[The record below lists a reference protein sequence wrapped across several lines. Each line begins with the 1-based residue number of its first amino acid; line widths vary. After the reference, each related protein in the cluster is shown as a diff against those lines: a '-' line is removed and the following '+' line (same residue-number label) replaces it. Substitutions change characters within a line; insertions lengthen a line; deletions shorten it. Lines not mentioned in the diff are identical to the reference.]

1 VQTCRTIKAN
11 RVLALDGIAHT
22 ETLGPI
28 DLGRVFQEGSM
39 IEGQVHVAVL
49 ECDPEFDLDK
59 DVAEVRVEIMVQK
72 EVTVVEPRDQG
83 DRRIPFEF
91 AFRRTFVS
99 ALDALTPSE
108 IESMG
113 IDLDRVQCQVMNVDV
128 EDSVDFN
135 PGSPEANATFTEW
148 LTIEIGLTL
157 DVLEIMDVVICDEEP
172 DE

>member
-1 VQTCRTIKAN
+1 MQTCRTIKAN

-28 DLGRVFQEGSM
+28 DLGRVFQEGST

-59 DVAEVRVEIMVQK
+59 DVAEVRVEVLIQK
-72 EVTVVEPRDQG
+72 ELTVVEPG
-83 DRRIPFEF
+83 GRRIPLEF

-99 ALDALTPSE
+99 ELDAITPSE
-108 IESMG
+108 IESLG
-113 IDLDRVQCQVMNVDV
+113 IDLDRVKCQVLNVGL
-128 EDSVDFN
+128 EDSVTFD
-135 PGSPEANATFTEW
+135 PGSPEANASFTES

-157 DVLEIMDVVICDEEP
+157 DVLEIMDVVICEEQP
-172 DE
+172 EE

>member
-1 VQTCRTIKAN
+1 MQTCRTIKAN

-59 DVAEVRVEIMVQK
+59 DVAEVRVEVLIQK
-72 EVTVVEPRDQG
+72 ELTVVEPG
-83 DRRIPFEF
+83 GRRIPLEF

-99 ALDALTPSE
+99 ELDAITPSE
-108 IESMG
+108 IESLG
-113 IDLDRVQCQVMNVDV
+113 IDLDRVKCQVLNVDL
-128 EDSVDFN
+128 EDSVAFD
-135 PGSPEANATFTEW
+135 PGGPNANASFTES

-157 DVLEIMDVVICDEEP
+157 DVLEIMDVVICEEQP
-172 DE
+172 EE